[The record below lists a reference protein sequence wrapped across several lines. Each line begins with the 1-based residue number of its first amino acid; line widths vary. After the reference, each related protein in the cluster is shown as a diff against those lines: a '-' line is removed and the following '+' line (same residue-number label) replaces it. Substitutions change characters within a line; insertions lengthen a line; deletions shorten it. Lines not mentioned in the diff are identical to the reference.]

1 MRDVVFFGD
10 FPRQPLFSC
19 FFFTPRDVSIVNRK
33 SAENTEFV
41 QLLTKHQRALYLYI
55 VALVPNLADV
65 DDVLQATNTV
75 LWSKADEFKAQ
86 SDFGAWARRVA
97 HFQVL
102 AFWRRA
108 RGRRLVFD
116 SDLLDLMAV
125 EWEEAAGSLESRR
138 QALNG
143 CLKRLR
149 DGDRQL
155 LARRYGSDST
165 VAEIAEQVSRP
176 VKSIYRSLERTR
188 MTLLECIRR
197 SLALGDIS

>member
-1 MRDVVFFGD
+1 M
-10 FPRQPLFSC
+10 
-19 FFFTPRDVSIVNRK
+19 NRK

-41 QLLTKHQRALYLYI
+41 QLLTKHQRTLYLYI

-65 DDVLQATNTV
+65 DDVLQATNMV
-75 LWSKADEFKAQ
+75 LWSKADEFKAR

-102 AFWRRA
+102 AFWKRE

-116 SDLLDLMAV
+116 NDLIDLLAV
-125 EWEEAAGSLESRR
+125 EWEEEAEGLESRR

-143 CLKRLR
+143 CLKKLC
-149 DGDRQL
+149 DTDREL
-155 LARRYGSDST
+155 LARRYGSGST
-165 VAEIAEQVSRP
+165 VAQIAEQVARP
-176 VKSIYRSLERTR
+176 VKSVYRSLERTR

-197 SLALGDIS
+197 SLATEDSL